1 MNNRLLRRFRLTL
14 GSVLFAGLLA
24 VEAATGRL
32 LILHTNDLHDHVRP
46 GYGGVG
52 GLPYVAGYVAQVRA
66 ERRDVLLLDAGDVTE
81 KGDLCA
87 FKTRSVMTYEML
99 RRMEYDALTLGNH
112 DHDQGLDWLRRY
124 EATLGQQFVC
134 LNRVGPGG
142 EALFPASRLVERGGI
157 KIAIIG
163 LMVPQDEGTLGLE
176 ESGRRLAVEAERLDR
191 EAHLVIALV
200 HHGTKAATQWA
211 RQAPAVDIFVTGH
224 THEVLRTPL
233 VQPDSGAVI
242 VQAGWNARF
251 VGRLEI
257 EVDLAT
263 GKVVRHEGSLVEMK
277 HAAVAPDPAL
287 VAWVRERERAVSP
300 EAGEFVLNNAATV
313 GFEMAWLAAEALRRQ
328 AGTDLAFCHPGHI
341 IRNPLPPG
349 PVDVNALF
357 RTGGQRGHS
366 VVRASLTGAEIEAYL
381 NSLGG
386 PPSDQTAW
394 AGMVVTEESASG
406 GRTVLST
413 NLDPAKPY
421 SVVMPELEWSKRFL
435 RAAGRQKSGPLA
447 GRRFAATPVAAT
459 YTDALWRF
467 LRGRSEAP
475 QLLLEEAREIARRAF
490 RRAAVT
496 AR

>member
-1 MNNRLLRRFRLTL
+1 
-14 GSVLFAGLLA
+14 
-24 VEAATGRL
+24 
-32 LILHTNDLHDHVRP
+32 
-46 GYGGVG
+46 
-52 GLPYVAGYVAQVRA
+52 
-66 ERRDVLLLDAGDVTE
+66 
-81 KGDLCA
+81 
-87 FKTRSVMTYEML
+87 
-99 RRMEYDALTLGNH
+99 
-112 DHDQGLDWLRRY
+112 
-124 EATLGQQFVC
+124 
-134 LNRVGPGG
+134 
-142 EALFPASRLVERGGI
+142 
-157 KIAIIG
+157 
-163 LMVPQDEGTLGLE
+163 
-176 ESGRRLAVEAERLDR
+176 
-191 EAHLVIALV
+191 
-200 HHGTKAATQWA
+200 
-211 RQAPAVDIFVTGH
+211 
-224 THEVLRTPL
+224 
-233 VQPDSGAVI
+233 
-242 VQAGWNARF
+242 
-251 VGRLEI
+251 
-257 EVDLAT
+257 
-263 GKVVRHEGSLVEMK
+263 
-277 HAAVAPDPAL
+277 VAPDPAL

-447 GRRFAATPVAAT
+447 GRQFAATPDAAT